1 MYKKVENSKEATN
14 KVFGDLKEKS
24 ELQVKS
30 CKVKTIGVCYVWYS
44 SGYQGTDKL
53 PLAFWRL

>member
-30 CKVKTIGVCYVWYS
+30 CKVKTIGVCYV
-44 SGYQGTDKL
+44 
-53 PLAFWRL
+53 